1 MIKKV
6 KKACG
11 YFLYVFLCG
20 WLPHYQLHYKWPISN
35 KLRRLAAKLMFEYC
49 GRNVDIGRKISFS
62 QNISLGSNSG
72 IGDNA
77 YFIGKT
83 SIGENV
89 IIAANCA
96 FIASA
101 HEFKRVNIPIKK
113 QGCSEKGIV
122 IGDDV
127 WIGYNVIILDG
138 VNVGTGSIIAAGA
151 VVTKDVEP
159 YTVVGGVPAR
169 KIKSRK

>member
-35 KLRRLAAKLMFEYC
+35 KLRELAAKLMFEYC
-49 GRNVDIGRKISFS
+49 GSNVDIGRKISFS
-62 QNISLGSNSG
+62 QSISLGSNSG

-83 SIGENV
+83 SIGKNV
-89 IIAANCA
+89 IMAANCA
-96 FIASA
+96 FIAST
-101 HEFKRVNIPIKK
+101 HESKRVDIPIKK
-113 QGCSEKGIV
+113 QGGNEKAE
-122 IGDDV
+122 
-127 WIGYNVIILDG
+127 YS
-138 VNVGTGSIIAAGA
+138 TGLLKELSKQMAQDFGKGFTVANLKNMRQFNRLT
-151 VVTKDVEP
+151 VTS
-159 YTVVGGVPAR
+159 VPAIQTV
-169 KIKSRK
+169 KD